1 MIFSVGILRMDNL
14 TNILYEIGRSPRS
27 NDASNRL
34 FGLVY
39 DELRQMAARKLR
51 QETPGHTLQATAL
64 VHEVWLRLLDSLGN
78 QENAAEAWQNRQ
90 HFFGA
95 AAEAMRRILIEKARF
110 KKRQKRGGPNAKRQ
124 QLIESSKT
132 TLPVEDDVL
141 DLHSALEAFEKV
153 DSIKAQI
160 VKLKFFV
167 GLTTNEI
174 AEATQLSVA
183 TVERYWVYARAWLYQ
198 KMGEKDSHE

>member
-1 MIFSVGILRMDNL
+1 MDNL
-14 TNILYEIGRSPRS
+14 TNILHEIGKSPRS

-34 FGLVY
+34 LGLVY
-39 DELRQMAARKLR
+39 NELRQMAARKLR
-51 QETPGHTLQATAL
+51 SEAPGHTLQPTAL
-64 VHEVWLRLLDSLGN
+64 VHEVWLRLLDSLGS
-78 QENAAEAWQNRQ
+78 QEKEGDAWQNRQ

-110 KKRQKRGGPNAKRQ
+110 KKRLKRGGPDAKRQ
-124 QLIESSKT
+124 ELNESSKT
-132 TLPVEDDVL
+132 TSPIEDDVL
-141 DLHSALEAFEKV
+141 DLHSALEAFEQV
-153 DSIKAQI
+153 DALKAQI

-174 AEATQLSVA
+174 AETTQLSVA

-198 KMGEKDSHE
+198 KMGEKGSYD

>member
-1 MIFSVGILRMDNL
+1 MDDLTSILS
-14 TNILYEIGRSPRS
+14 EIGQRPNAPGVS
-27 NDASNRL
+27 DRL
-34 FGLVY
+34 LELVY

-51 QETPGHTLQATAL
+51 REAPGQTLQATAL
-64 VHEVWLRLLDSLGN
+64 VHEAWLRLLDSLSSEEEVG
-78 QENAAEAWQNRQ
+78 EAWQNRQ

-110 KKRQKRGGPNAKRQ
+110 KKRLKRGGPNAKRQ
-124 QLIESSKT
+124 ELNEAHQT
-132 TLPVEDDVL
+132 TNPVEDDVL
-141 DLHSALEAFEKV
+141 DLHSALEAFEKI
-153 DSIKAQI
+153 DSTKAQI

-174 AEATQLSVA
+174 AETTRLSVA

-198 KMGEKDSHE
+198 KMSEKDSHE